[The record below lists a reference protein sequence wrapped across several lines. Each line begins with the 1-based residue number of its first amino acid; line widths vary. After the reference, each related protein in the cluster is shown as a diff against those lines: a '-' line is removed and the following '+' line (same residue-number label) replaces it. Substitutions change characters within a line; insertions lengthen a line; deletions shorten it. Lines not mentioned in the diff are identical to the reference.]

1 VVGSGVGP
9 FAERCLD
16 EALGLTVGLGCV
28 GPGSDVL
35 EAQLLAG
42 IPKGFGTVTG
52 AVVGH
57 DALDGHA
64 QAFVV
69 GDGGFEEGH
78 GAFLALALEHL
89 GEGDARSIVDAD
101 MDELP
106 ASAPVAAA
114 LAVAGDAVAY
124 AIELAELLYV
134 DVDQLAGM
142 LALVAAHRL
151 GGLQHLEL
159 VQAQPFENPAHGR
172 RRDADLGRDRLAG
185 QPLAAQHLDLLHG
198 GLRCRSVQLVRPRAA
213 VDQAANAFV
222 RMTLDP
228 LAHRPRAN
236 AYGVREG
243 LRLLPACSLTRNP
256 LSTARR
262 CACILMYV
270 HPVPLLEKVKSRN
283 LIFPGRNRMD
293 NLLKAHT

>member
-172 RRDADLGRDRLAG
+172 RRDADLAAIALPVSRWRRSTSICSTVACGVGRYSRCGRELRSTRPPTPSFACRLT
-185 QPLAAQHLDLLHG
+185 HL
-198 GLRCRSVQLVRPRAA
+198 RTVR
-213 VDQAANAFV
+213 
-222 RMTLDP
+222 
-228 LAHRPRAN
+228 
-236 AYGVREG
+236 G
-243 LRLLPACSLTRNP
+243 
-256 LSTARR
+256 
-262 CACILMYV
+262 
-270 HPVPLLEKVKSRN
+270 
-283 LIFPGRNRMD
+283 
-293 NLLKAHT
+293 HTP

>member
-69 GDGGFEEGH
+69 GDGGF
-78 GAFLALALEHL
+78 LALALEHL

-124 AIELAELLYV
+124 AI
-134 DVDQLAGM
+134 
-142 LALVAAHRL
+142 
-151 GGLQHLEL
+151 
-159 VQAQPFENPAHGR
+159 
-172 RRDADLGRDRLAG
+172 
-185 QPLAAQHLDLLHG
+185 
-198 GLRCRSVQLVRPRAA
+198 
-213 VDQAANAFV
+213 
-222 RMTLDP
+222 
-228 LAHRPRAN
+228 
-236 AYGVREG
+236 
-243 LRLLPACSLTRNP
+243 
-256 LSTARR
+256 
-262 CACILMYV
+262 
-270 HPVPLLEKVKSRN
+270 
-283 LIFPGRNRMD
+283 
-293 NLLKAHT
+293 